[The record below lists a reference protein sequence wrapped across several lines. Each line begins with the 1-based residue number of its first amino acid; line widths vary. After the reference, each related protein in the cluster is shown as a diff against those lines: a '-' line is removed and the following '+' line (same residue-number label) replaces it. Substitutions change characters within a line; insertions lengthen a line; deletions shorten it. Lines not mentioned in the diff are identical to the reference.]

1 MYHTFKLSERVG
13 YAKKRGKRNMSQ
25 QDLESLRSQIDSLNL
40 EILRLINERAS
51 VVEEIG
57 KIKEKQ
63 GVNRYDPLR
72 ERHMLD
78 LIKKNNNGPLNQMTV
93 DYIFK
98 QIFKTALKQL
108 EAEKKKELLVSR
120 KEKSED
126 TVININGELVG
137 SGTPSFV
144 FGPCAVESYE
154 QVAAVAASIQEKGLK
169 LIRGGAYKPRT
180 SPYDFQ
186 GLGLDGLK
194 ILKEVSKEYGLGV
207 ITEIVTPSDL
217 EHALDYI
224 DVIQIGARNMQNFE
238 LLKAAGS
245 TNKPVLLKRGL
256 AATIDEFIHAAEY
269 IMSKG
274 NENIILCERGIRT
287 YEKATRNTLDI
298 SAVPI
303 LKQETHLPVMV
314 DVTHSTGRR
323 DLLLPCSKAAIA
335 IGADGV
341 MAEVHPDPS
350 IALSDQQQQMD
361 IPTFN
366 AYYDEILKFMKQY
379 EVSK

>member
-1 MYHTFKLSERVG
+1 
-13 YAKKRGKRNMSQ
+13 MSRQ
-25 QDLESLRSQIDSLNL
+25 NLETLRIQIDELNL
-40 EILRLINERAS
+40 EILRLINERAEI
-51 VVEEIG
+51 VNEIG

-72 ERHMLD
+72 ERHMLNLLKD
-78 LIKKNNNGPLNQMTV
+78 NNKGPLNQMTV

-98 QIFKTALKQL
+98 QIFTTSLKQL
-108 EAEKKKELLVSR
+108 EESKKKELLVSR
-120 KEKSED
+120 KKKSED
-126 TVININGELVG
+126 TVININGEQVG
-137 SGTPSFV
+137 AGAPTFV
-144 FGPCAVESYE
+144 FGPCSVESYE
-154 QVAAVAASIQEKGLK
+154 QVAAVAESIKAKGLK
-169 LIRGGAYKPRT
+169 MIRGGAFKPRT

-186 GLGLDGLK
+186 GLGVEGLK
-194 ILKEVSKEYGLGV
+194 ILKQVSKEYGLSV
-207 ITEIVTPSDL
+207 VTEIVTPAHI
-217 EHALDYI
+217 EEALDYI

-238 LLKAAGS
+238 LLKAVGA

-274 NENIILCERGIRT
+274 NENIMLCERGIRT

-303 LKQETHLPVMV
+303 LKQETHLPVFV

-323 DLLLPCSKAAIA
+323 DLLLPCAKAAIA

-350 IALSDQQQQMD
+350 VALSDSQQQMD
-361 IPTFN
+361 IPQFDQF
-366 AYYDEILKFMKQY
+366 YSEIQQFMKQY
-379 EVSK
+379 ELKA

>member
-1 MYHTFKLSERVG
+1 
-13 YAKKRGKRNMSQ
+13 MSRQ
-25 QDLESLRSQIDSLNL
+25 NLETLRIQIDELNL
-40 EILRLINERAS
+40 EILRLINERAEI
-51 VVEEIG
+51 VNEIG

-72 ERHMLD
+72 ERHMLNLLKD
-78 LIKKNNNGPLNQMTV
+78 NNKGPLNQMTV

-98 QIFKTALKQL
+98 QIFTTSLKQL
-108 EAEKKKELLVSR
+108 EESKKKELLVSR
-120 KEKSED
+120 KKKSED
-126 TVININGELVG
+126 TVININGEQVG
-137 SGTPSFV
+137 AGAPTFV
-144 FGPCAVESYE
+144 FGPCSVESYE
-154 QVAAVAASIQEKGLK
+154 QVAAVAESIKAKGLK
-169 LIRGGAYKPRT
+169 MIRGGAFKPRT

-186 GLGLDGLK
+186 GLGVEGLK
-194 ILKEVSKEYGLGV
+194 ILKQVSKEYGLSV
-207 ITEIVTPSDL
+207 VTEIVTPAHI
-217 EHALDYI
+217 EEALDYI

-238 LLKAAGS
+238 LLKAVGE
-245 TNKPVLLKRGL
+245 TKKPVLLKRGL

-274 NENIILCERGIRT
+274 NENIMLCERGIRT

-303 LKQETHLPVMV
+303 LKQETHLPVFV

-323 DLLLPCSKAAIA
+323 DLLLPCAKAAIA

-350 IALSDQQQQMD
+350 VALSDSQQQMD
-361 IPTFN
+361 IPQFDQF
-366 AYYDEILKFMKQY
+366 YSEIQQFMKQY
-379 EVSK
+379 ELKA

>member
-1 MYHTFKLSERVG
+1 
-13 YAKKRGKRNMSQ
+13 MSQ
-25 QDLESLRSQIDSLNL
+25 KDLESLRSQIDDLNL
-40 EILRLINERAS
+40 EILRLINERAA
-51 VVEEIG
+51 VVDEIG

-78 LIKKNNNGPLNQMTV
+78 LIKEHNHGPLNQMTV

-108 EAEKKKELLVSR
+108 EADKKKELLVSR
-120 KEKSED
+120 KKKSED
-126 TVININGELVG
+126 TVININGELIG
-137 SGTPSFV
+137 QGKPSFV

-154 QVAAVAASIQEKGLK
+154 QVAAVAASIKAKGEK

-186 GLGLDGLK
+186 GLGLEGLK
-194 ILKEVSKEYGLGV
+194 ILKRVSEEYGLGV
-207 ITEIVTPSDL
+207 ITEIVTPGHL
-217 EHALDYI
+217 EEALDYI

-238 LLKAAGS
+238 LLKAAGA

-303 LKQETHLPVMV
+303 LKQETHLPVFV

-323 DLLLPCSKAAIA
+323 DLLLPCAKAAIA

-350 IALSDQQQQMD
+350 VALSDSQQQMD
-361 IPTFN
+361 IPTFD
-366 AYYDEILKFMKQY
+366 AFYETLQKFMKNY
-379 EVSK
+379 EIHA

>member
-1 MYHTFKLSERVG
+1 
-13 YAKKRGKRNMSQ
+13 MSRQ
-25 QDLESLRSQIDSLNL
+25 NLETLRIQIDELNL
-40 EILRLINERAS
+40 EILRLINERAEI
-51 VVEEIG
+51 VNEIG

-72 ERHMLD
+72 ERHMLNLLKD
-78 LIKKNNNGPLNQMTV
+78 NNKGPLNQMTV

-98 QIFKTALKQL
+98 QIFTTSLKQL
-108 EAEKKKELLVSR
+108 EESKKKELLVSR
-120 KEKSED
+120 KKKSED
-126 TVININGELVG
+126 TVININGEQVG
-137 SGTPSFV
+137 AGAPTFV
-144 FGPCAVESYE
+144 FGPCSVESYE
-154 QVAAVAASIQEKGLK
+154 QVAAVAESIKAKGLNM
-169 LIRGGAYKPRT
+169 IRGGAFKPRT

-186 GLGLDGLK
+186 GLGVEGLK
-194 ILKEVSKEYGLGV
+194 ILKQVSKEYGLSV
-207 ITEIVTPSDL
+207 VTEIVTPAHI
-217 EHALDYI
+217 EEALDYI

-238 LLKAAGS
+238 LLKAVGE
-245 TNKPVLLKRGL
+245 TKKPVLLKRGL

-274 NENIILCERGIRT
+274 NENIMLCERGIRT

-303 LKQETHLPVMV
+303 LKQETHLPVFV

-323 DLLLPCSKAAIA
+323 DLLLPCAKAAIA

-350 IALSDQQQQMD
+350 VALSDSQQQMD
-361 IPTFN
+361 IPQFDQF
-366 AYYDEILKFMKQY
+366 YSEIQKFMKQY
-379 EVSK
+379 EFKA